1 MEIKNRLF
9 PYPVL
14 CDNNDD
20 YIESKFDVTVT
31 KEEKLN
37 DIILHFDI
45 ELDNTELLSL
55 IREGKAEYVMHIE
68 CPYTSYR
75 KVVRGF
81 SKPIEYSIPKEKVNK
96 DVYLVAMVVA
106 TSEINNFYSDSFNE
120 DYDESVYFEKGSIL
134 AYKNLPRLIIV
145 KNYEELARGDSF
157 FTIVNKIYGKEEMEP
172 VTYDLSG
179 DKIKILVD
187 NNMYNKYVK
196 FQTNQDM
203 FPLIISL
210 LVLPALAYAIEIL
223 RNEGNGNYASTYW
236 YQKLCKSCELKGK
249 DFKNDI
255 VEGEFTAIEVAQ
267 LLLEEPVEMAFNN
280 ISVIAE
286 NSTDEEE

>member
-20 YIESKFDVTVT
+20 YIELKFDVTVT

-145 KNYEELARGDSF
+145 KNYEELARGDLF
-157 FTIVNKIYGKEEMEP
+157 FTIVNKSYGKEEMEP

>member
-81 SKPIEYSIPKEKVNK
+81 SKPIEYSIPK
-96 DVYLVAMVVA
+96 
-106 TSEINNFYSDSFNE
+106 
-120 DYDESVYFEKGSIL
+120 
-134 AYKNLPRLIIV
+134 
-145 KNYEELARGDSF
+145 
-157 FTIVNKIYGKEEMEP
+157 
-172 VTYDLSG
+172 
-179 DKIKILVD
+179 
-187 NNMYNKYVK
+187 
-196 FQTNQDM
+196 
-203 FPLIISL
+203 
-210 LVLPALAYAIEIL
+210 
-223 RNEGNGNYASTYW
+223 
-236 YQKLCKSCELKGK
+236 
-249 DFKNDI
+249 
-255 VEGEFTAIEVAQ
+255 
-267 LLLEEPVEMAFNN
+267 
-280 ISVIAE
+280 
-286 NSTDEEE
+286 

>member
-14 CDNNDD
+14 CDDNDD
-20 YIESKFDVTVT
+20 YIESKFDVIVT
-31 KEEKLN
+31 KEEELN

-55 IREGKAEYVMHIE
+55 IRGGKAEYVMHIE

-157 FTIVNKIYGKEEMEP
+157 FTIVNKSYGKEEMEP

-223 RNEGNGNYASTYW
+223 RSEGNGNYASTYW

-255 VEGEFTAIEVAQ
+255 VEGEFTAIEAAQ
-267 LLLEEPVEMAFNN
+267 LLLEEPVEC
-280 ISVIAE
+280 
-286 NSTDEEE
+286 

>member
-157 FTIVNKIYGKEEMEP
+157 FTIVNKSYGKEEMEP

-249 DFKNDI
+249 GFKNDI

>member
-1 MEIKNRLF
+1 
-9 PYPVL
+9 
-14 CDNNDD
+14 
-20 YIESKFDVTVT
+20 
-31 KEEKLN
+31 
-37 DIILHFDI
+37 
-45 ELDNTELLSL
+45 
-55 IREGKAEYVMHIE
+55 
-68 CPYTSYR
+68 
-75 KVVRGF
+75 
-81 SKPIEYSIPKEKVNK
+81 
-96 DVYLVAMVVA
+96 
-106 TSEINNFYSDSFNE
+106 
-120 DYDESVYFEKGSIL
+120 
-134 AYKNLPRLIIV
+134 
-145 KNYEELARGDSF
+145 
-157 FTIVNKIYGKEEMEP
+157 MEP

-203 FPLIISL
+203 FPLIISLLVLPALAYAIEILRNEGFPLIISL

>member
-37 DIILHFDI
+37 DIILQFDI

-157 FTIVNKIYGKEEMEP
+157 FTIVNKSYGKEEMEP

>member
-55 IREGKAEYVMHIE
+55 IREGKVEYVMHIE

-157 FTIVNKIYGKEEMEP
+157 FTIVNKSYGKEEMEP

>member
-81 SKPIEYSIPKEKVNK
+81 SKPIEYSKPKEKVNK

-157 FTIVNKIYGKEEMEP
+157 FTIVNKSYGKEEMEP

>member
-14 CDNNDD
+14 CDDNDD
-20 YIESKFDVTVT
+20 YISSKFDVNVT
-31 KEEKLN
+31 KEDELN
-37 DIILHFDI
+37 DIRLHFDI
-45 ELDNTELLSL
+45 SLDNTELLSL
-55 IREGKAEYVMHIE
+55 IRAGKAEYVMHIE

-81 SKPIEYSIPKEKVNK
+81 SKPMEFSIPKEKVNK
-96 DVYLVAMVVA
+96 DVYLLAMVVA
-106 TSEINNFYSDSFNE
+106 TSEITNYYSESFNE
-120 DYDESVYFEKGSIL
+120 DYDENVYFEKGSIL

-157 FTIVNKIYGKEEMEP
+157 FTIVNKSYGKEEMEP
-172 VTYDLSG
+172 VSYDLSG

-210 LVLPALAYAIEIL
+210 LVMPALAYAIEIL
-223 RNEGNGNYASTYW
+223 RSEGYGNYASTYW

-255 VEGEFTAIEVAQ
+255 VEGEFTAIEAAQ
-267 LLLEEPVEMAFNN
+267 LLLGEPVEMAFNN

-286 NSTDEEE
+286 DSTDEEE